1 VEPIALALVAA
12 AIVGLGAVILIA
24 RRQRIEATPP
34 ESPFAVSTEGETRC
48 PKCGMGNLVTDDRC
62 IACGA
67 PLSR

>member
-1 VEPIALALVAA
+1 MDPMAVALIVAA
-12 AIVGLGAVILIA
+12 AIGLAAVILIA
-24 RRQRIEATPP
+24 RRQRLDATPP

-62 IACGA
+62 VACGS